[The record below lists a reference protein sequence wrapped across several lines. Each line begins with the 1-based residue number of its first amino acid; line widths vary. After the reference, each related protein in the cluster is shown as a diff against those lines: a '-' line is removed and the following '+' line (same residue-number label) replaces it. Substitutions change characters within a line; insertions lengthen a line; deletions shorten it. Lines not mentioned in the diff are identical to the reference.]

1 MAVTT
6 KLDGPRAKAASGG
19 AAEYLVVLL
28 HGLGAD
34 GNDLFGLTPI
44 LAQAFPN
51 AAFVAPNA
59 PEPCD
64 MAPMGHQWFSLSDR
78 DPDKI
83 LAGVR
88 AAAPVLNAFLDEE
101 LQAHGLTDDKLVL
114 LGFSQGTM
122 MALHVAL
129 RRQDCCA
136 AVVGYSGALIAP
148 GYLEDELKSKPRVLL
163 VHGEDDN
170 VVPPQALGAAETA
183 LLGHGLTVYS
193 QMIPGLAHGI
203 DENGLRIGIGFL
215 METFGLAGSDGEAG
229 GA

>member
-1 MAVTT
+1 MAVAN
-6 KLDGPRAKAASGG
+6 KLDGPRATPASGG
-19 AAEYLVVLL
+19 AAEYLIVML

-34 GNDLFGLTPI
+34 GNDLFGLAPL
-44 LAQAFPN
+44 LAQSFPT

-59 PEPCD
+59 PDPCD
-64 MAPMGHQWFSLSDR
+64 MAPMGHQWFSLKDR

-88 AAAPVLNAFLDEE
+88 AAAPVLNGFLDAE
-101 LQAHGLTDDKLVL
+101 LEKHGLSDDKLVL

-122 MALHVAL
+122 MALHVAM
-129 RRQDCCA
+129 RRPNACG

-148 GYLEDELKSKPRVLL
+148 GLLDEELKSKPPVLL
-163 VHGEDDN
+163 VHGDADD

-183 LLGHGLTVYS
+183 LMGHGLTVYS

-203 DENGLRIGIGFL
+203 DENGLRMGIGFL
-215 METFGLAGSDGEAG
+215 MESLGVLVADP
-229 GA
+229 